1 MPSSYWK
8 HPIIVVFCP
17 ITRLSNGVCSLITLR
32 TCHCE
37 ERTKWPTRQSTAYNG
52 GVRIS
57 AVRLLVHSGSP
68 RAFSPRDDKIWSYE
82 IGDSV
87 HQAHCH
93 CEERTKWPTRQS
105 TACDGGVRISAVRLQ
120 VHSGS
125 PRAFSPRDDKNIIQP
140 TSMQWTAHHLS
151 LQKAQKET
159 SRVAIHSQKIFSFSS
174 IFIP

>member
-68 RAFSPRDDKIWSYE
+68 RATPSRWQN
-82 IGDSV
+82 V
-87 HQAHCH
+87 
-93 CEERTKWPTRQS
+93 KWWDRRFGTPS
-105 TACDGGVRISAVRLQ
+105 S
-120 VHSGS
+120 
-125 PRAFSPRDDKNIIQP
+125 
-140 TSMQWTAHHLS
+140 LS
-151 LQKAQKET
+151 LRGGTQVSDA
-159 SRVAIHSQKIFSFSS
+159 AIHSMQSRRTDKCGSLSETQWIATGFQPSRWQKISFSLPQCNELPFTYPYKKRKKKHLRLPCAGKRFFPVDQTS
-174 IFIP
+174 